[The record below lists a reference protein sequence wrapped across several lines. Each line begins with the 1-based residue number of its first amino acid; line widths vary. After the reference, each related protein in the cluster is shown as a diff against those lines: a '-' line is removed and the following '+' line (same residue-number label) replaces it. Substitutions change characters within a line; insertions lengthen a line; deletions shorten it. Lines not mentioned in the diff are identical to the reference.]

1 MIFFNKH
8 ILIIL
13 MFIVSSCKT
22 GELESN
28 VINNDVTIQ
37 ESSKN
42 NRELYLDTVLKYDFP
57 INNSLDSGFGYIDN
71 ESAPSITIN
80 QVLIDSSS
88 LYFLDSYHGNIKRL
102 DLITNNV
109 TCSEIIDKSKGI
121 LSVFSFFQ
129 NKIYVF
135 DEKGNYYI
143 LDRNMKVL
151 ATKFISDYKGS
162 KFIFNQNKDSL
173 FIYRNDDVSQ
183 ENKKNINIV
192 ARAFFKDT
200 SNIEFL
206 NFKSYESFDNYLK
219 QNLRGMSYTTD
230 KTGEKF
236 SMINQFGKFYMP
248 QNIEKPNF
256 YFEGVNFDFNKEMIA
271 YFNIKDFVFSVTV
284 FKYRS

>member
-1 MIFFNKH
+1 
-8 ILIIL
+8 

-42 NRELYLDTVLKYDFP
+42 NSELYLDTVLKYDFP
-57 INNSLDSGFGYIDN
+57 VNNRLDSGFGYIDN
-71 ESAPSITIN
+71 ESAPCITIN
-80 QVLIDSSS
+80 QVLINSNS

-143 LDRNMKVL
+143 LDRDMKVL
-151 ATKFISDYKGS
+151 ATKFISNYKGA

-200 SNIEFL
+200 LNIEFL

-219 QNLRGMSYTTD
+219 QNLRGMSYTMD
-230 KTGEKF
+230 KTGEKL

-248 QNIEKPNF
+248 QNIEKPKF

-271 YFNIKDFVFSVTV
+271 YFNIKDSVFSVTI
-284 FKYRS
+284 FKYRW